1 MTTLLRCGAL
11 LVLIVSAQRQRES
24 KRHGSITQKTQN
36 RIVLCFTVKLGML
49 FASWSAASQV
59 FSRCQKVE
67 EVACAVAPQNQILC
81 FSERCKK
88 CGVVC
93 AECAGVEI
101 DCSASIELA
110 KSFTQPWLHSKKTT
124 LLWSEMHFNSVN
136 TENHLF
142 WWKL

>member
-1 MTTLLRCGAL
+1 MGDDNAAALRCLARFDC
-11 LVLIVSAQRQRES
+11 QRTEAAGEQEAW
-24 KRHGSITQKTQN
+24 HGSITQKTQN

-81 FSERCKK
+81 FRERCKK

-101 DCSASIELA
+101 DCFASIELA
-110 KSFTQPWLHSKKTT
+110 KSFTQSRDSIARKRRCCGQKCT
-124 LLWSEMHFNSVN
+124 LIL
-136 TENHLF
+136 
-142 WWKL
+142 